1 MKKWL
6 KISLLSVLGLMVVA
20 GVLMWLEFGP
30 LVKGAMSAEKL
41 DDGLYPEVKTQETGF
56 GCSAL
61 TVKTPDGLDD
71 GDGLDTSF
79 GYLLFSPPFRQAIPF

>member
-30 LVKGAMSAEKL
+30 LVKGASHVGREA
-41 DDGLYPEVKTQETGF
+41 
-56 GCSAL
+56 
-61 TVKTPDGLDD
+61 
-71 GDGLDTSF
+71 
-79 GYLLFSPPFRQAIPF
+79 